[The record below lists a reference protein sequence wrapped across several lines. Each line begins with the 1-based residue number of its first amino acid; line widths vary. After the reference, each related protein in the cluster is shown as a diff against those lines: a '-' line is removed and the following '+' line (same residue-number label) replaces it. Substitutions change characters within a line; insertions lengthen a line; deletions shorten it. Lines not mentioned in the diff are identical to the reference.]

1 MKRRLGTNGP
11 EIPPIVLGGNVYG
24 WTLDEAG
31 AFRQFDRA
39 LEAGFNCIDTADIY
53 TNWIPGHKGGESE
66 TVIGNWL
73 AKTGR
78 RKDVLIASKVGFSM
92 GEGKSGL
99 SARYIEQAVDASL
112 MRLQTDYIDLYQTHI
127 DDPKIPIEETLH
139 AFDKL
144 VKAGKIRFC
153 GASNYSAARLAEAME
168 ISRRNSLVSFLSL
181 QPKYNLLERQTFES
195 ELLPVVQK
203 YGLGVIS
210 YYSLAAGFLTG
221 KYRRGESATQAARA
235 GTVEKYR
242 NERGWAVI
250 DVLTEVAAEYNS
262 KPGIVALAWLL
273 NQRGVTAPIAS
284 ATSDV
289 QLDDLLAAPKLEITD
304 ENIRR
309 LNDITSAVA
318 FGWQETPLPAAR
330 K

>member
-1 MKRRLGTNGP
+1 MRRLGVNGP

-24 WTLDEAG
+24 WTLIEAD

-39 LEAGFNCIDTADIY
+39 MDAGFNCIDTADIY

-73 AKTGR
+73 AKTR
-78 RKDVLIASKVGFSM
+78 RREDVFIATKVGFSM

-112 MRLQTDYIDLYQTHI
+112 QRLQTDYIDLYQTHI
-127 DDPKIPIEETLH
+127 DDPDTPIEETLD
-139 AFDKL
+139 AFNKL
-144 VKAGKIRFC
+144 IKIGKIRFC
-153 GASNYSAARLAEAME
+153 GASNYSGERLTEAME
-168 ISRRNSLVSFLSL
+168 IGRRNSVAGFISL
-181 QPKYNLLERQTFES
+181 QPKYNLLERQAFER
-195 ELLPVVQK
+195 ELLPVVQR

-221 KYRRGESATQAARA
+221 KYCRGEAATQAARA

-250 DVLTEVAAEYNS
+250 DVLTEVAAENNT

-273 NQRGVTAPIAS
+273 RQPGVTATIAS
-284 ATSDV
+284 STSDE
-289 QLDDLLAAPKLEITD
+289 QLDDLLAVPRLDLSQESIQ
-304 ENIRR
+304 R

>member
-1 MKRRLGTNGP
+1 MRRLGVNGP

-24 WTLDEAG
+24 WTLDEAD

-39 LEAGFNCIDTADIY
+39 LDAGFNCIDTADIY

-73 AKTGR
+73 AKTR
-78 RKDVLIASKVGFSM
+78 RRGDVFIATKVGFSM

-112 MRLQTDYIDLYQTHI
+112 HRLQTDYIDLYQTHI
-127 DDPKIPIEETLH
+127 DDQETPIEETLD
-139 AFDKL
+139 AFDRL
-144 VKAGKIRFC
+144 VKGGKIRFC
-153 GASNYSAARLAEAME
+153 GASNYSASRLTEAME
-168 ISRRNSLVSFLSL
+168 IGRRNSVAGFISL
-181 QPKYNLLERQTFES
+181 QPKYNLLERQTFER
-195 ELLPVVQK
+195 ELLPVVQT

-221 KYRRGESATQAARA
+221 KYRRGEAATQAARA

-242 NERGWAVI
+242 NDRGWAVT
-250 DVLTEVAAEYNS
+250 DVLAEVAAEYKT

-273 NQRGVTAPIAS
+273 RQPGVTAAIAS
-284 ATSDV
+284 ATSDE
-289 QLDDLLAAPKLEITD
+289 QFDDLLAVPRLDLSQESIQ
-304 ENIRR
+304 R